1 MSQLLHNLRRIS
13 LRAIP
18 LFILTLLLVHDV
30 PPLGDLGAQ
39 VSARVGAW
47 QFDFIT
53 WTVETLGLKLSQ
65 AATSEQSYL
74 ATDSRKQLVLD
85 YFDLLEQRLKLDQ
98 QINKI
103 FADPTQTDPV
113 TATQALK
120 AQAESLQQR
129 LSQLQPL
136 AEAVLQEQ
144 ISAVYAEAG
153 FSLGGQ
159 LLPPIAFHISALPN
173 LLIISPRDH
182 IEMSSYANVEP
193 GMTAD
198 EKEALE
204 AKMEK
209 ELGVSALIEPIGGLG
224 TYPTMVYETSN
235 LSYTLEVGA
244 HEWAH
249 NYLTLRPLGINYEGS
264 SELRT
269 MNETAATLVGQEIG
283 RRVVKRYY
291 PERAPPPPPPR
302 PDPQTTPTAVATP
315 TPDPNAFD
323 FNTEMHTTRL
333 KVDELLAA
341 GKIEEAETYMEA
353 RRRVFVERGYT
364 GLRKLNQAYFAFHGA
379 YNVGVG
385 AGGEDP
391 VGPAVV
397 ALREQSPGLK
407 EFLDR
412 ISWMT
417 NFAELQAAVNGSKYP

>member
-1 MSQLLHNLRRIS
+1 MSQLLHNLRRRS
-13 LRAIP
+13 LRAVP

-53 WTVETLGLKLSQ
+53 WTVEALGLKLSQ

-74 ATDSRKQLVLD
+74 TVEDRKQIVLD

-98 QINKI
+98 QINTI
-103 FADPTQTDPV
+103 FADPTQTDPA

-120 AQAESLQQR
+120 AQAESIQER
-129 LSQLQPL
+129 LNQLQPL
-136 AEAVLQEQ
+136 AEAVVQEQ
-144 ISAVYAEAG
+144 ISAVYTEAG

-159 LLPPIAFHISALPN
+159 LLPPIAFHISALPK
-173 LLIISPRDH
+173 LLIISPRDR

-198 EKEALE
+198 EMETLE

-209 ELGVSALIEPIGGLG
+209 ELGLSALIESIGGLG
-224 TYPTMVYETSN
+224 TYPAMVYETAN
-235 LSYTLEVGA
+235 LNYTVEVSA

-283 RRVVKRYY
+283 QRVVKRYY
-291 PERAPPPPPPR
+291 PERVPPLPPPTPW
-302 PDPQTTPTAVATP
+302 PDPQTTPTLSP

-353 RRRVFVERGYT
+353 RRRVFVEHGYT

-397 ALREQSPGLK
+397 ALRQQSPGLK

-417 NFAELQAAVNGSKYP
+417 NFAELQAVVNRSK